1 MFMHIK
7 MCIYYIFIIDLHN
20 LTHFSEN
27 TMYSVVVYRI
37 VKKEK
42 HTEWENLKF
51 QLSLF
56 EVHVHSNLYF

>member
-7 MCIYYIFIIDLHN
+7 LCIYHIFIIDLRN

>member
-7 MCIYYIFIIDLHN
+7 MCIYHIFIIDLRN